1 MPLQATPLQAM
12 YKKRH
17 QPITITPTHPTHR
30 ALSQTP
36 TYTTSPTHPE
46 PTLSTHQ
53 PFQAMPEIGTPFD
66 VPPIY
71 FSSRSTCVWF
81 LLGLQVGVVLLWSLL
96 SAVERK
102 LMWSLCWT
110 FLVRPGVEW
119 SRQWAGGDDSAEA
132 VGICLAFTGF
142 TRIVLGW
149 RRGRHRLH
157 LHGIGGGGCR
167 TWRI

>member
-81 LLGLQVGVVLLWSLL
+81 LLGLQVGRGL
-96 SAVERK
+96 AY
-102 LMWSLCWT
+102 
-110 FLVRPGVEW
+110 PGVEW

>member
-81 LLGLQVGVVLLWSLL
+81 LLGLQVGRGL
-96 SAVERK
+96 A
-102 LMWSLCWT
+102 
-110 FLVRPGVEW
+110 RPGVEW

-132 VGICLAFTGF
+132 VGICLAFVGF
-142 TRIVLGW
+142 TRIVVGW